1 MGVKLLLDSNKIY
14 NKVFEGTKPGYD
26 GLQVD
31 SFLDIVIKDYDTFA
45 AYVASTDKQIEELSH
60 KITML
65 NEQLTRVEAE
75 NASLKA
81 RLGDVS
87 TNEEATLNNLELLIR
102 ISNLEKALSKVG
114 INPKTIK

>member
-1 MGVKLLLDSNKIY
+1 MALKLLLDSNKIY

-31 SFLDIVIKDYDTFA
+31 SFLDIVMKDYDSVA
-45 AYVASTDKQIEELSH
+45 SYVAATDNQIEELNQ
-60 KITML
+60 KVTL
-65 NEQLTRVEAE
+65 LTEQLSHCEAE

-81 RLGDVS
+81 RLGDVAS
-87 TNEEATLNNLELLIR
+87 NDEAALNNLELLIR

-114 INPKTIK
+114 VNPKTIK